1 MHGVHDACNEKYTYS
16 TIILLSDI
24 YCNRE
29 SLINYH
35 TICLQVIQKSENIL
49 CFAQCFHKMLL
60 LTEFTRKENSKTAHG
75 AKEGKNELR
84 VVG

>member
-1 MHGVHDACNEKYTYS
+1 
-16 TIILLSDI
+16 
-24 YCNRE
+24 
-29 SLINYH
+29 
-35 TICLQVIQKSENIL
+35 
-49 CFAQCFHKMLL
+49 MLL